1 MQIFIGFFLIFTYF
15 RRSVID
21 NLDSLTNQI
30 FPVSLTSIFLL
41 VCKIIH
47 YHFHRSFFPLN
58 VFRIVSHF
66 FTHLLMQIKID
77 PIICAGVFV
86 VALYSFVYTLLSFSI
101 ECSHLLALSFFH
113 SLFAAFLVL

>member
-21 NLDSLTNQI
+21 KLDSFTNQI

-41 VCKIIH
+41 ACKI

-77 PIICAGVFV
+77 PIICVGVVV